1 MIPALTD
8 DVEGF
13 NTSVKGVTE
22 DDGETEKELELEVE
36 PDDVSELLQPHEN
49 TSTDEELLLTW
60 AKKVVSWA
68 GLYFWWRY
76 YEDCWEDTKG
86 LWIWHKFS
94 W

>member
-49 TSTDEELLLTW
+49 TSTDEELLLT
-60 AKKVVSWA
+60 
-68 GLYFWWRY
+68 
-76 YEDCWEDTKG
+76 
-86 LWIWHKFS
+86 
-94 W
+94 